1 MSAPPTGDPAA
12 AGSPD
17 DDRARRFLAAA
28 TAWTSAGRG
37 DWGRAMLAELD
48 QVAGGPARWR
58 FALGA
63 ARTVLVPPRSRRLPW
78 RAAIIL
84 AAGAATAAAAIHVLA
99 PGAGI
104 QAAAILPGLPAI
116 CAWLVLAR
124 SRPAAH
130 GGGPSRVVR
139 VIAAGGIAACAV
151 VALVSLARYPAGA
164 AGTSASGLSMLDVLA
179 VDLTGALWLV
189 LRLPAPLAAGRRS
202 SRYGLAAAL
211 AMTGGFLLN
220 QLLGLSPAVTW
231 TAALG
236 LLVGAGGLA
245 AWLDGGPVSGI
256 GAALWTLLIA
266 VPAWFIVSMT
276 ATSRAM
282 SLDARDPVTIAFARS
297 QGAASALAW
306 VVANDLGGSIVVLTV
321 ICLGISMVIIFGAHV
336 ARDLRPAPAVSP
348 AVSRPWR

>member
-1 MSAPPTGDPAA
+1 MSAPPAGDPGA
-12 AGSPD
+12 AGPPE

-58 FALGA
+58 FAIGA
-63 ARTVLVPPRSRRLPW
+63 ARAALVPPRSRRLPW
-78 RAAIIL
+78 RAAIML
-84 AAGAATAAAAIHVLA
+84 AAGAAAAGTAVHVLA
-99 PGAGI
+99 PGTGI
-104 QAAAILPGLPAI
+104 QAAAVLPGLPAI
-116 CAWLVLAR
+116 CAWFVLAR
-124 SRPAAH
+124 PRPARRC
-130 GGGPSRVVR
+130 GGPVGFVR
-139 VIAAGGIAACAV
+139 VIAAAGIAACAV
-151 VALVSLARYPAGA
+151 VAVVALARYPAGA

-202 SRYGLAAAL
+202 SLYGLAAAL

-220 QLLGLSPAVTW
+220 QLIGLSPAVTW

-236 LLVGAGGLA
+236 LLLA
-245 AWLDGGPVSGI
+245 AGALAARLDGGPVSGI
-256 GAALWTLLIA
+256 GAMLWTALIA

-276 ATSRAM
+276 ATARAM

-297 QGAASALAW
+297 QGATSVVAW
-306 VVANDLGGSIVVLTV
+306 VVANDLGGSIVVLTA
-321 ICLGISMVIIFGAHV
+321 ICLGISIVIIFGARV
-336 ARDLRPAPAVSP
+336 ARDLRRAPAVSP
-348 AVSRPWR
+348 AVSRP